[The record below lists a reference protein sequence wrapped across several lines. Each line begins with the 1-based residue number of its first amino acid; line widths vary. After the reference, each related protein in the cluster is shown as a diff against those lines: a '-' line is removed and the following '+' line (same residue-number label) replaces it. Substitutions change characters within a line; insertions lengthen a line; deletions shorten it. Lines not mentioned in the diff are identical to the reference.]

1 MIEAI
6 IIDDEKNNIENIHS
20 ILRKYCPYINIVGT
34 ALNGIEAKKIIQS
47 KKPGLLFL
55 DIQMPG
61 LTGIELL
68 KDLQP
73 FEFEVI
79 FITAYDQ
86 YAIQAFKFSAVDYLL
101 KPIDKDELVSAVSR
115 AVERIESKKQNI
127 HLDHLLQVLK
137 QQNKAD
143 HRIALSTLKETRFV
157 FTREIIYCESSNN
170 YTTVYL
176 EAGEH
181 LLVSKPIF
189 DFEELLTDYGFIR
202 CHQSFL
208 VNLQYVRSLK
218 KSDGDSLLLQNNT
231 ELPVS
236 RAKKDAVK
244 KALNN
249 GN

>member
-20 ILRKYCPYINIVGT
+20 ILRKYCPYINIVDT
-34 ALNGIEAKKIIQS
+34 ALNGIEAKKVIQS

-68 KDLQP
+68 KELQP

-79 FITAYDQ
+79 FITASDQ

-115 AVERIESKKQNI
+115 AVERIESKKQNT

-157 FTREIIYCESSNN
+157 FTREITHCESSNN

-208 VNLQYVRSLK
+208 VNLQYVKSLK
-218 KSDGDSLLLQNNT
+218 KSDGDSLLLHNNI